1 MASEAAKSTKA
12 VDIAKQLKAVS
23 EGGEKCKN
31 YASCVTLL
39 RNGKDIDY
47 DGQSGP
53 ITFSDAGDPT
63 EAYIGIYQYDDTNK
77 PQPVKEE
84 FGKL

>member
-1 MASEAAKSTKA
+1 M
-12 VDIAKQLKAVS
+12 
-23 EGGEKCKN
+23 
-31 YASCVTLL
+31 TLL

-53 ITFSDAGDPT
+53 VTFSDAGDPT
-63 EAYIGIYQYDDTNK
+63 EAFIGIYEYQDDNK
-77 PQPVKEE
+77 YQPSKEE